1 MVLSE
6 NNYYSTEANRE
17 FCSASQYKS
26 FMGTPYLP
34 GCEACTMAQINGIW
48 VPEKTKALMIG
59 SIVDA
64 LVEGCKS
71 EELLERFPECVS
83 TRGATKGELKSEYKQ
98 AFTLYS
104 RLLNDALAMKYLN
117 GQKQVIM
124 IGEIE
129 GLPFK
134 IKMDSYFDG
143 LCIVDLKTTADLEKF
158 YYAPQIGQHLSFVM
172 AYGYDTQLAIYQEI
186 VRQNTGKKLPCYIVA
201 VDKKDHPTIRI
212 LNIENKILDEAL
224 TQVKQNCWHIISI
237 KSGEIPPEQYLRCEV
252 CDYCRDTYQAK
263 VLSLTEYANND
274 DGQ

>member
-83 TRGATKGELKSEYKQ
+83 TRGATKGELK
-98 AFTLYS
+98 F
-104 RLLNDALAMKYLN
+104 
-117 GQKQVIM
+117 
-124 IGEIE
+124 
-129 GLPFK
+129 
-134 IKMDSYFDG
+134 
-143 LCIVDLKTTADLEKF
+143 
-158 YYAPQIGQHLSFVM
+158 
-172 AYGYDTQLAIYQEI
+172 
-186 VRQNTGKKLPCYIVA
+186 
-201 VDKKDHPTIRI
+201 RI
-212 LNIENKILDEAL
+212 
-224 TQVKQNCWHIISI
+224 
-237 KSGEIPPEQYLRCEV
+237 
-252 CDYCRDTYQAK
+252 
-263 VLSLTEYANND
+263 
-274 DGQ
+274 